1 MGTSEPVALRAIAA
15 TRDHTAAL
23 AAADTAIHQAAVD
36 LADTRAT
43 LRDLTT
49 IRRED
54 TPA

>member
-1 MGTSEPVALRAIAA
+1 MGTSDPATLRAIAA
-15 TRDHTAAL
+15 ARDHVAALTAADATL
-23 AAADTAIHQAAVD
+23 HQAAVD

-54 TPA
+54 PPA

>member
-1 MGTSEPVALRAIAA
+1 MGTSNPATLRAIAA
-15 TRDHTAAL
+15 ARDHTAAL
-23 AAADTAIHQAAVD
+23 TAADTALHEAAVD

>member
-15 TRDHTAAL
+15 TRDHVAAL